1 MEEEL
6 VARAED
12 AALLR
17 RLKQSSVFEMFCQ
30 VEAALG
36 RSQGGRGIGLAL
48 AKGLVEM
55 HGGQINLH
63 SGGHDHG
70 HGHACEFTV
79 RLPAPAQAPIS
90 AQPSV
95 SGSAPSACGRRRKV
109 WVVDNNHDAAQTLQL
124 LLACSG
130 HLVRVACDGETA
142 LSLVRP
148 EMPEVALLDI
158 GFPRMNGYALCR
170 ALRALPAGNRPL
182 LVAASGWVQGDD
194 RCLSVEAGFDLQ
206 LVKPVPLAQLEALVA
221 DRGLDKGQG

>member
-1 MEEEL
+1 VEEEL

-17 RLKQSSVFEMFCQ
+17 RLKQRSVFEMFSQ
-30 VEAALG
+30 LEAAQD
-36 RSQGGRGIGLAL
+36 RSQGGLGIGLVL
-48 AKGLVEM
+48 VKGLVEM
-55 HGGQINLH
+55 HGGQINAHFDGL
-63 SGGHDHG
+63 G
-70 HGHACEFTV
+70 HGPGCEFTV
-79 RLPAPAQAPIS
+79 RLPVPAQTPIS
-90 AQPSV
+90 AQPTV
-95 SGSAPSACGRRRKV
+95 PGSGPSACGRRRKV

-142 LSLVRP
+142 LSLVRA

-170 ALRALPAGNRPL
+170 AFRALPGGNRPL
-182 LVAASGWVQGDD
+182 LVATSGWGQDDD
-194 RCLSVEAGFDLQ
+194 RCLSAEAGFDLH

-221 DRGLDKGQG
+221 DRGRDKGQG